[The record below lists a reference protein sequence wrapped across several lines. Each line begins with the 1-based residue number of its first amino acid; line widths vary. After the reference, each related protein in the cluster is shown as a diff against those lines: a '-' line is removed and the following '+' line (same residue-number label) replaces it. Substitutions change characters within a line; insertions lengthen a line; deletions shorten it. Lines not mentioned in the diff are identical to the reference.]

1 MIWFAINAPFFLKD
15 YKKGWGNGYIA
26 VPPSHFLWGMDYD
39 KINELVDV
47 HYGLT
52 FSDVI
57 DSGSTAF
64 KEHAPEGYWVFGFDT
79 AHYDDSL
86 EKWPKEAV
94 EAETKKLFA
103 QIFELDMG
111 DLF

>member
-1 MIWFAINAPFFLKD
+1 MIWFAIKAPLVLKD

-26 VPPSHFLWGMDYD
+26 VPPNHFLWGMGYD

-52 FSDVI
+52 FSDII
-57 DSGSTAF
+57 DSASTTF
-64 KEHAPEGYWVFGFDT
+64 KQYAPEGYWVFGYDT

-86 EKWPKEAV
+86 EKWPQEAV
-94 EAETKKLFA
+94 EAETKKLFT

>member
-1 MIWFAINAPFFLKD
+1 MIWFASKAPLALAGIKL
-15 YKKGWGNGYIA
+15 GWGNGYIA
-26 VPPSHFLWGMDYD
+26 VPPSHFLWGMEYD

-52 FSDVI
+52 FADII
-57 DSGSTAF
+57 DEGSTTF
-64 KEHAPEGYWVFGFDT
+64 KQYAPIGWWVFGYDT

-94 EAETKKLFA
+94 EAETKKLLT

>member
-1 MIWFAINAPFFLKD
+1 MIWFTLETPSPIKD
-15 YKKGWGNGYIA
+15 FHKGWGNGYVA

-39 KINELVDV
+39 DINHLVDV

-52 FSDVI
+52 FADKI
-57 DSGSTAF
+57 DSGSQVF
-64 KEHAPEGYWVFGFDT
+64 KKYAPEGYWVFGFDT

-86 EKWPKEAV
+86 DKWPKEAV
-94 EAETKKLFA
+94 EAETKKLLT